1 MLVIMKVNAS
11 QSSIDRVQE
20 EIAKLGYTPRPIIG
34 DSRTVVGVLGQKPL
48 RGKQHLQALP
58 DVSDVLEISTP
69 YKLASREWQPQDTIV
84 DVSGTRIGGSN
95 VSIIAGPCS
104 IESYE
109 QTRTVG
115 DAVKAAG
122 GHFLRGGAFKPRTS
136 PYSFQGMGVEG
147 LKILKQVGEEVGLP
161 TVTEVTDTEVLE
173 ITAQHTDMLQIG
185 TRNMQNFTLIKEAAR
200 TGLPIFLKRGM
211 SATVKETILAAEYIL
226 NEGNEK
232 VVLCERGIRTFVDHT
247 RNTLDVSA
255 IPAFQ
260 RLTHLPVVVDPSHA
274 AGKRSK
280 VLPLSLAGVAAGAQG
295 VMVEVHPNPE
305 EALSDGPQQLL
316 PSQFKD
322 LVDRIRL
329 VAEAVGRKL
338 D

>member
-1 MLVIMKVNAS
+1 MIVIMNVNAS
-11 QSSIDRVQE
+11 PEAIDRVQQ
-20 EIAKLGYTPRPIIG
+20 EITKLGYTPKPAPG
-34 DSRTVVGVLGQKPL
+34 ETRTIVGVMGTKPL

-58 DVSDVLEISTP
+58 EVSNVIEISTP

-84 DVSGTRIGGSN
+84 NVGEARIGGAG

-109 QTRTVG
+109 QTKTVG

-136 PYSFQGMGVEG
+136 PYSFQGLGVEG
-147 LKILKQVGEEVGLP
+147 LKILKQVGKEVGLP
-161 TVTEVTDTEVLE
+161 TVTEVTDTEVLD

-185 TRNMQNFTLIKEAAR
+185 TRNMQNFTLIKAAAR
-200 TGLPIFLKRGM
+200 TGTPIFLKRGM

-232 VVLCERGIRTFVDHT
+232 LVLCERGIRTYVDHT

-305 EALSDGPQQLL
+305 VALSDGPQQLV
-316 PSQFKD
+316 PADFKD

-329 VAEAVGRKL
+329 VAEAVGKKL

>member
-1 MLVIMKVNAS
+1 MNVNAS
-11 QSSIDRVQE
+11 PEAIDRVQQ
-20 EIAKLGYTPRPIIG
+20 EITKLGYTPKPAPG
-34 DSRTVVGVLGQKPL
+34 ETRTIVGVMGTKPL

-58 DVSDVLEISTP
+58 EVSNVIEISTP

-84 DVSGTRIGGSN
+84 NVGEARIGGAG

-109 QTRTVG
+109 QTKTVG

-136 PYSFQGMGVEG
+136 PYSFQGLGVEG
-147 LKILKQVGEEVGLP
+147 LKILKQVGKEVGLP
-161 TVTEVTDTEVLE
+161 TVTEVTDTEVLD

-185 TRNMQNFTLIKEAAR
+185 TRNMQNFTLIKAAAR
-200 TGLPIFLKRGM
+200 TGMPIFLKRGM

-232 VVLCERGIRTFVDHT
+232 LVLCERGIRTYVDHT

-305 EALSDGPQQLL
+305 VALSDGPQQLV
-316 PSQFKD
+316 PADFKD

-329 VAEAVGRKL
+329 VAEAVGKKL

>member
-1 MLVIMKVNAS
+1 MLVIMKLNAS
-11 QSSIDRVQE
+11 PGSIDRVQD
-20 EIAKLGYTPRPIIG
+20 EIVKLGYTPKPIFG
-34 DSRTVVGVLGQKPL
+34 EARTVVGVLGLKPL
-48 RGKQHLQALP
+48 RGKQHLESLP
-58 DVSDVLEISTP
+58 EVSDVLEISTP
-69 YKLASREWQPQDTIV
+69 YKLASREWHPEDTIV
-84 DVSGTRIGGSN
+84 DVNGTTIGGDK

-109 QTRTVG
+109 QLKTVG
-115 DAVKAAG
+115 KAVKQDG

-136 PYSFQGMGVEG
+136 PYAFQGMGVEG

-161 TVTEVTDTEVLE
+161 TVSEVTDTDVLE
-173 ITAQHTDMLQIG
+173 VTAQHTDMLQIG

-232 VVLCERGIRTFVDHT
+232 LVLCERGIRTFVDHT

-305 EALSDGPQQLL
+305 VALSDGPQQLV
-316 PSQFKD
+316 PADFKE

-329 VAEAVGRKL
+329 VAEAVGRGL

>member
-1 MLVIMKVNAS
+1 MIVIMKVNAT

-20 EIAKLGYTPRPIIG
+20 EIEKLGYTSHPVIG
-34 DSRTVVGVLGQKPL
+34 KSRTLVGVLGLKPL
-48 RGKQHLQALP
+48 RGKQHLQSLP
-58 DVSDVLEISTP
+58 EVSDVLEISTP

-84 DVSGTRIGGSN
+84 DVAGTQIGGST

-109 QTRTVG
+109 QTKIVG
-115 DAVKAAG
+115 EAVKAAG
-122 GHFLRGGAFKPRTS
+122 GHLLRGGAFKPRTS

-161 TVTEVTDTEVLE
+161 TVTEVTDTDVLE
-173 ITAQHTDMLQIG
+173 VTAQYTDMLQIG
-185 TRNMQNFTLIKEAAR
+185 TRNMQNYTLIKEAAR

-211 SATVKETILAAEYIL
+211 SATIKETILAAEYIL
-226 NEGNEK
+226 LEGNK
-232 VVLCERGIRTFVDHT
+232 KLVLCERGIRTFVDHT

-305 EALSDGPQQLL
+305 IALSDGPQQLV
-316 PSQFKD
+316 PADFKD

-329 VAEAVGRKL
+329 VAEAVGKKL
-338 D
+338 A

>member
-1 MLVIMKVNAS
+1 MIVIMNVNAS
-11 QSSIDRVQE
+11 PEAIDRVQQ
-20 EIAKLGYTPRPIIG
+20 EITKLGYTPKPAPG
-34 DSRTVVGVLGQKPL
+34 ETRTIVGVMGTKPL

-58 DVSDVLEISTP
+58 EVSNVIEISTP

-84 DVSGTRIGGSN
+84 NVGEARIGGAG

-109 QTRTVG
+109 QTKTVG

-136 PYSFQGMGVEG
+136 PYSFQGLGVEG
-147 LKILKQVGEEVGLP
+147 LKILKQVGKEVGLP
-161 TVTEVTDTEVLE
+161 TVTEVTDTEVLD

-185 TRNMQNFTLIKEAAR
+185 TRNMQNFTLIKAAAR
-200 TGLPIFLKRGM
+200 TGMPIFLKRGM

-232 VVLCERGIRTFVDHT
+232 LVLCERGIRTYVDHT

-305 EALSDGPQQLL
+305 VALSDGPQQLV
-316 PSQFKD
+316 PADFKD

-329 VAEAVGRKL
+329 VAEAVGKKL

>member
-1 MLVIMKVNAS
+1 MIVIMNVNAS
-11 QSSIDRVQE
+11 SEAIDRVQQ
-20 EIAKLGYTPRPIIG
+20 EITKLGYTPKPAPG
-34 DSRTVVGVLGQKPL
+34 ETRTIVGVMGTKPL
-48 RGKQHLQALP
+48 RGKQHLQSLP
-58 DVSDVLEISTP
+58 EVSNVIEISTP

-84 DVSGTRIGGSN
+84 SVGGTKIGGSN

-109 QTRTVG
+109 QTKIVG
-115 DAVKAAG
+115 DSVKAAG

-147 LKILKQVGEEVGLP
+147 LKILKQVGQEVGLP

-173 ITAQHTDMLQIG
+173 VTAQHTDMLQIG

-200 TGLPIFLKRGM
+200 TGMPIFLKRGM

-232 VVLCERGIRTFVDHT
+232 LVLCERGIRTYVDHT

-305 EALSDGPQQLL
+305 VALSDGPQQLV
-316 PSQFKD
+316 PADFKE

>member
-1 MLVIMKVNAS
+1 MIVIMKVNAS
-11 QSSIDRVQE
+11 QEAIDRVQE
-20 EIAKLGYTPRPIIG
+20 EITKLGYVPRPAPG
-34 DSRTVVGVLGQKPL
+34 ETRTIVGVMGAKPL

-58 DVSDVLEISTP
+58 EVSDVLEISTP

-84 DVSGTRIGGSN
+84 NVAGASIGGSK

-109 QTRTVG
+109 QTKTVG

-185 TRNMQNFTLIKEAAR
+185 TRNMQNFTLIKAAAR
-200 TGLPIFLKRGM
+200 TGMPIFLKRGM

-232 VVLCERGIRTFVDHT
+232 LVLCERGIRTYVDHT

-305 EALSDGPQQLL
+305 TALSDGPQQLV
-316 PSQFKD
+316 PADFKD